1 MRKKSQDALPQES
14 DVMDLPKLAGSSN
27 DPLAGCRQ
35 ATNLP
40 RYRLVNYLIPT
51 SSLVPS
57 VYGFLPAAGY
67 GPFPR
72 L

>member
-1 MRKKSQDALPQES
+1 MRKKSQDALPQQS

-40 RYRLVNYLIPT
+40 RYRLVNYVSNSYLQSCT
-51 SSLVPS
+51 
-57 VYGFLPAAGY
+57 VYLRLPASR
-67 GPFPR
+67 R
-72 L
+72 LRTLS